1 MERGTTSLRPYELMY
16 LVQPGADEERLGAI
30 SERIQQAITS
40 AGGKIDKVNARGR
53 RRLAYRVD
61 RFREGIYTVVDF
73 QLDPKQAREI
83 ERTIKL
89 QEDIL
94 RHLVVRRDI
103 A

>member
-1 MERGTTSLRPYELMY
+1 MY
-16 LVQPGADEERLGAI
+16 LVQPGADEERLGSI

-40 AGGKIDKVNARGR
+40 AGGKIDKINVLGR

-61 RFREGIYTVVDF
+61 RFRDGIYTVVDF
-73 QLDPKQAREI
+73 QLDPQQAREI